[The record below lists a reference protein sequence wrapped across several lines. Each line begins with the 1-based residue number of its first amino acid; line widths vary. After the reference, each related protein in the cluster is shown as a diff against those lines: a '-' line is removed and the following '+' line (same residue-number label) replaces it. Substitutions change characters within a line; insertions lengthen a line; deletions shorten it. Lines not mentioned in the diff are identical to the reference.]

1 MEKFLFE
8 TSFDA
13 KDRKRAEPQAA
24 PAPTF
29 SQQELESA
37 RQAGFA
43 EGQAAGEAQ
52 AQQSLAAAT
61 ERAVGQVDGVL
72 GELREQLVFIADKA
86 RRESLSVAMTALRTL
101 FPRLASEH
109 GLSEVEIVIAE
120 CLDLARSE
128 PAIVFKFNPDILEA
142 ASAPL
147 ETMAAARAYAGK
159 LVILADAKLPLD
171 GCAVEWADGGAE
183 RNSEAV
189 LQQIEHLVAQAM
201 DDDQPSAP
209 ASSGATS
216 ERAQE
221 S

>member
-13 KDRKRAEPQAA
+13 KDRKRAEPAAA
-24 PAPTF
+24 PAPTY
-29 SQQELESA
+29 SQQELEA
-37 RQAGFA
+37 VRQAGFA

-61 ERAVGQVDGVL
+61 ERAVGQIDDAL
-72 GELREQLVFIADKA
+72 SELREQLVFIADKV
-86 RRESLSVAMTALRTL
+86 RRESLAVAMSSLRTL
-101 FPRLASEH
+101 FPRLASAH
-109 GLSEVEIVIAE
+109 GLSEVETMIAD

-128 PAIVFKFNPDILEA
+128 PAIVFKFNPDVLEA
-142 ASAPL
+142 ARAPL
-147 ETMAAARAYAGK
+147 ETMAAARAFAGK

-189 LQQIEHLVAQAM
+189 LQQIEQLVAQAM
-201 DDDQPSAP
+201 DDDQQSAP
-209 ASSGATS
+209 VSTDATS
-216 ERAQE
+216 ELAQE